1 LEKDMLRQT
10 RNRPA
15 VRLALAV
22 ALLLALGASFGL
34 HPEPASQGSPS
45 GVSGISTARSAA
57 APHGCLACLT
67 HGATMVSP
75 LFGIVL
81 EAAPSSATGL
91 PEGSLPPARLTCRD
105 LSGRSPP
112 ARS

>member
-1 LEKDMLRQT
+1 MLRRT
-10 RNRPA
+10 RNTSV

-22 ALLLALGASFGL
+22 AVLLALGASFGL

-45 GVSGISTARSAA
+45 GVSGISTARRVP
-57 APHGCLACLT
+57 APHGCLACLA
-67 HGATMVSP
+67 HGAAMVSP

-81 EAAPSSATGL
+81 VAAPSSAAGL
-91 PEGSLPPARLTCRD
+91 SEGPLPPARLTCRD